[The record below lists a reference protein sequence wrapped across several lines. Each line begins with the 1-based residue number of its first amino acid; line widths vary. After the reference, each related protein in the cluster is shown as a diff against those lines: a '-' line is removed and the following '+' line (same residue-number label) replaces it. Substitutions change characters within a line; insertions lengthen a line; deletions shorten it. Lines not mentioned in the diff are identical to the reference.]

1 MQTFMVQIT
10 RADGTTVQRSGLYV
24 DGLAA
29 AQIARA
35 TFPDAVSIKAE
46 SFASWAA
53 DQQRSNEPDSHD
65 TERLPSGG
73 FYFAPGAV
81 EAPAAPSPSWWVPQ
95 DRLGRAIQQLCAVLI
110 IAGLIGGAAGYL
122 QATGWPQ

>member
-1 MQTFMVQIT
+1 MQSYVLQIT
-10 RADGTTVQRSGLYV
+10 RADGTTVQRNGLYA

-53 DQQRSNEPDSHD
+53 EQQRNQEPGSHD

-81 EAPAAPSPSWWVPQ
+81 EVPVAPSPSWWVAQ
-95 DRLGRAIQQLCAVLI
+95 DRLGRAVQQLCAVLI

-122 QATGWPQ
+122 QARGWPL